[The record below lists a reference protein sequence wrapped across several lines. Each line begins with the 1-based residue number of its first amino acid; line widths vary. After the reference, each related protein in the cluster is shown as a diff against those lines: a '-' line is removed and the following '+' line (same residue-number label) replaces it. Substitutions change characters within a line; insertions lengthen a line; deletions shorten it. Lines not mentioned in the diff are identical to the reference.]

1 MALSIRAF
9 GLLTLFLL
17 PCTVHAETEERTDV
31 YLSLYALG
39 SWPYNRDAFFQT
51 GPAPNTTVGN
61 GAGAGLKVA
70 VFPTIGKGFLGLEL
84 ESFGNSSNISVPL
97 TTGPGAGTVG
107 RTNLWVFNSMAN
119 LIIRYRGLPV
129 IPYVGIGGGLSQ
141 GVLSGAN
148 IPSRPDQDFESSA
161 TFGYQ
166 FLGGVQSNV
175 SKRLFLFGEYKYLSA
190 NYHWQRLSLEF
201 RSQYGLVGIG
211 LRF

>member
-1 MALSIRAF
+1 
-9 GLLTLFLL
+9 
-17 PCTVHAETEERTDV
+17 
-31 YLSLYALG
+31 
-39 SWPYNRDAFFQT
+39 
-51 GPAPNTTVGN
+51 
-61 GAGAGLKVA
+61 LKVA

>member
-1 MALSIRAF
+1 MALSIWAF
-9 GLLTLFLL
+9 TLLILSVFAS
-17 PCTVHAETEERTDV
+17 TVHAESEERTDV
-31 YLSLYALG
+31 YLSLYAIG

-51 GPAPNTTVGN
+51 GPAPNTSVGN

-70 VFPTIGKGFLGLEL
+70 VFPAIGKGFLGIEL
-84 ESFGNSSNISVPL
+84 ESFGNSSNITVPL
-97 TTGPGAGTVG
+97 TTGPGAGTTG

-119 LIIRYRGLPV
+119 LILRYPGKPV
-129 IPYVGIGGGLSQ
+129 IPYIGIGGGLSQ

-148 IPSRPDQDFESSA
+148 IPGRPDQDFESSA

-166 FLGGVQSNV
+166 FLAGVQTDV
-175 SKRLFLFGEYKYLSA
+175 WKRIFLFGEYKYLSA
-190 NYHWQRLSLEF
+190 NYHWQRLSLDY